1 MRRFQILLTAVVLMG
16 LAVPTLAANPFSDVP
31 PGHWGYDAVD
41 QLASRGAVLGCG
53 DGTFQGN
60 RPMTR
65 YEMASIVA
73 RTLAMIDMEKAEDR
87 DVQVLKDLVMEFHD
101 ELSVLGVGVEGLDTR
116 VAVLEENMGGWKMWG
131 QFRMDAKFEDEAG
144 NYGDTY
150 VLKGDTEFDLSRMR
164 LFMKKQINPDTYVL
178 MRLDPKGGRGS
189 DPMWSRYYVAT
200 KLPGNVRME
209 VGKLW
214 VNWEQASQLYID
226 EAGFLGKR
234 PRTGFSFFRDGGM
247 ADQSWF
253 VAHYDPP
260 SGKDVME
267 YGFRSNFNFNE
278 TFRLAL
284 NADLSDAEFDGGS
297 DLNTYWVDFNF
308 NIRPDTAFRGALFAQ
323 DIETPRTTSRSIDDP
338 KLLKGILDVEQS
350 ALGFTSLWVEYDR
363 IDAGFAFWKQFYN
376 LCGNPK
382 NNPYG
387 TMAWDSYGASCM
399 QNRNY
404 DEDADVLF
412 ARLEQRW
419 NDRWSSFERYFLAD
433 FNTPGLDDTTNWTL
447 GVSFRYRP
455 GLTFELSYDHIDWG
469 DSDGSVEYYGGTAS
483 SGGKGSAKT
492 GDDGIIR
499 LRTFLCF

>member
-1 MRRFQILLTAVVLMG
+1 
-16 LAVPTLAANPFSDVP
+16 
-31 PGHWGYDAVD
+31 
-41 QLASRGAVLGCG
+41 
-53 DGTFQGN
+53 
-60 RPMTR
+60 
-65 YEMASIVA
+65 
-73 RTLAMIDMEKAEDR
+73 
-87 DVQVLKDLVMEFHD
+87 
-101 ELSVLGVGVEGLDTR
+101 
-116 VAVLEENMGGWKMWG
+116 
-131 QFRMDAKFEDEAG
+131 MDAKFEDEAG

-338 KLLKGILDVEQS
+338 KLLKG
-350 ALGFTSLWVEYDR
+350 Y
-363 IDAGFAFWKQFYN
+363 
-376 LCGNPK
+376 P
-382 NNPYG
+382 
-387 TMAWDSYGASCM
+387 
-399 QNRNY
+399 
-404 DEDADVLF
+404 
-412 ARLEQRW
+412 
-419 NDRWSSFERYFLAD
+419 
-433 FNTPGLDDTTNWTL
+433 
-447 GVSFRYRP
+447 
-455 GLTFELSYDHIDWG
+455 
-469 DSDGSVEYYGGTAS
+469 
-483 SGGKGSAKT
+483 
-492 GDDGIIR
+492 
-499 LRTFLCF
+499 